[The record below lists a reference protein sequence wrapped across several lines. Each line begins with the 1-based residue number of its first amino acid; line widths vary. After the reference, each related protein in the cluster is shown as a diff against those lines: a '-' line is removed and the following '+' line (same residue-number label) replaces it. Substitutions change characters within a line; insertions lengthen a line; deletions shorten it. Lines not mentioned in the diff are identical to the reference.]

1 MEEYIKMKVYFAN
14 SLFNDSDLMYNEM
27 VVKNIRDSFNGNIEV
42 YNPMENEAINDKTQY
57 ADSLTI
63 VKADYEELKDSD
75 VLVAVIDSDDSGV
88 ALEIG
93 MFYMMNKP
101 IIGIYTDTRRI
112 AFGNNKKKDAL
123 DVIGENQVSYVNLML
138 IGAIKERGELVDN
151 HKKAIELLKEIEKDL

>member
-1 MEEYIKMKVYFAN
+1 MKVYFAN
-14 SLFNDSDLMYNEM
+14 SLFNDSDLMYNEK
-27 VVKNIRDSFNGNIEV
+27 VVGEIREAFDGDIDV
-42 YNPMENEAINDKTQY
+42 YNPMENDAINDKTQY

-63 VKADYEELKDSD
+63 VKADYEELEDSD

-101 IIGIYTDTRRI
+101 IIGIYTDTRRV
-112 AFGNNKKKDAL
+112 AYGNEQKKEAIDIL
-123 DVIGENQVSYVNLML
+123 GENQIAYTNLMV

-151 HKKAIELLKEIEKDL
+151 HEEAIRLLKNLKSKQGL

>member
-1 MEEYIKMKVYFAN
+1 MKVYFAN
-14 SLFNDSDLMYNEM
+14 DLFNDATLMYNEH
-27 VVKNIRDSFNGNIEV
+27 VVSKIEEEFPDVEV
-42 YNPMENEAINDKTQY
+42 YLPQRNDAINDKTQY

-63 VKADYEELKDSD
+63 VKADYGELEDSD

-101 IIGIYTDTRRI
+101 IIGIYTDTRRV
-112 AFGNNKKKDAL
+112 AYGNDKKKDAI
-123 DVIGENQVSYVNLML
+123 DIIGENQVAYTNLMV

-151 HKKAIELLKEIEKDL
+151 HEEAIRLLKNLKFKEGL

>member
-1 MEEYIKMKVYFAN
+1 MKVYFAN
-14 SLFNDSDLMYNEM
+14 SLFNDSDLMYNEK
-27 VVKNIRDSFNGNIEV
+27 VVGEIREAFDGDIDV
-42 YNPMENEAINDKTQY
+42 YNPMENDAINDKTQY

-63 VKADYEELKDSD
+63 VKADYEELEDSD

-101 IIGIYTDTRRI
+101 IIGIYTDTRRV
-112 AFGNNKKKDAL
+112 AYGNEQKKDAL
-123 DVIGENQVSYVNLML
+123 DVLGENQIAYTNLMV

-151 HKKAIELLKEIEKDL
+151 HEEAIRLLMNINSKI

>member
-1 MEEYIKMKVYFAN
+1 MKVYFAN
-14 SLFNDSDLMYNEM
+14 DLFNDATLMYNEH
-27 VVKNIRDSFNGNIEV
+27 VVSKIEEELPDVEV
-42 YNPMENEAINDKTQY
+42 YLPQRNDAINDKTQY

-63 VKADYEELKDSD
+63 VKADYEELEDSD

-112 AFGNNKKKDAL
+112 AYGNEQKKEAIDIL
-123 DVIGENQVSYVNLML
+123 GENQIAYTNLMV

-151 HKKAIELLKEIEKDL
+151 HEEAIRLLMNIDSKM

>member
-1 MEEYIKMKVYFAN
+1 MKVYFAN
-14 SLFNDSDLMYNEM
+14 DLFNDATLMYNEH
-27 VVKNIRDSFNGNIEV
+27 VVSKIEEELPDVEV
-42 YNPMENEAINDKTQY
+42 YLPQRNDAINDKTQY

-63 VKADYEELKDSD
+63 VKADYEELEDSD

-112 AFGNNKKKDAL
+112 AYGNEQKKEAIDIL
-123 DVIGENQVSYVNLML
+123 GENQIAYTNLMV

-151 HKKAIELLKEIEKDL
+151 HEEAIRLLKNLKSKESL

>member
-1 MEEYIKMKVYFAN
+1 MKIYFAN
-14 SLFNDSDLMYNEM
+14 SLFNDSDLMYNEK
-27 VVKNIRDSFNGNIEV
+27 VVGEIREVFDGDIDV
-42 YNPMENEAINDKTQY
+42 YNPMENDAINDKIQY

-63 VKADYEELKDSD
+63 VKADYEELEDSD

-112 AFGNNKKKDAL
+112 AYGNEQKKEAIDIL
-123 DVIGENQVSYVNLML
+123 GENQIAYTNLMV
-138 IGAIKERGELVDN
+138 IGAIKKRGELVDN
-151 HKKAIELLKEIEKDL
+151 HEEAIRLLKNLKSKEGL

>member
-1 MEEYIKMKVYFAN
+1 MKIYFAN
-14 SLFNDSDLMYNEM
+14 SLFNDSDLMYNEK
-27 VVKNIRDSFNGNIEV
+27 VVGEIRESFDGDIDV
-42 YNPMENEAINDKTQY
+42 YNPMENDAINDKTQY

-63 VKADYEELKDSD
+63 VKADYEELEDSD

-101 IIGIYTDTRRI
+101 IIGIYTDTRRV
-112 AFGNNKKKDAL
+112 AYGNEQKKEAIDIL
-123 DVIGENQVSYVNLML
+123 GENQIAYTNLMV

-151 HKKAIELLKEIEKDL
+151 HEEAIRLLKNLKSKEGL

>member
-1 MEEYIKMKVYFAN
+1 MKVYFAN
-14 SLFNDSDLMYNEM
+14 SLFNDSDLMYNEK
-27 VVKNIRDSFNGNIEV
+27 VAGEIREAFDGDIDV

-63 VKADYEELKDSD
+63 VKADYEELEDSD

-101 IIGIYTDTRRI
+101 IIGIYTDTRRV
-112 AFGNNKKKDAL
+112 AYGNEQKKEAIDIL
-123 DVIGENQVSYVNLML
+123 GENQIAYTNLMV

-151 HKKAIELLKEIEKDL
+151 HEEAIRLLKNLKSKQGL

>member
-1 MEEYIKMKVYFAN
+1 MKVYFAN
-14 SLFNDSDLMYNEM
+14 SLFNDSDLMYNEK
-27 VVKNIRDSFNGNIEV
+27 VVGEIREAFDGDIDV

-57 ADSLTI
+57 ADSLDI
-63 VKADYEELKDSD
+63 VKADYEQLEDSD

-112 AFGNNKKKDAL
+112 AFGNEKKKEAL
-123 DVIGENQVSYVNLML
+123 DTIGENQVAYINLML
-138 IGAIKERGELVDN
+138 SGAIKERGELVDN
-151 HKKAIELLKEIEKDL
+151 HKEAIRLLKDIEEKL

>member
-1 MEEYIKMKVYFAN
+1 MKVYFAN
-14 SLFNDSDLMYNEM
+14 DLFNDATLMYNEH
-27 VVKNIRDSFNGNIEV
+27 VVSKIEEELPDVEV
-42 YNPMENEAINDKTQY
+42 YLPQRNDAINDKTQY

-63 VKADYEELKDSD
+63 VKADYEELEDSD
-75 VLVAVIDSDDSGV
+75 VLIAVIDSDDSGV

-112 AFGNNKKKDAL
+112 AYGNEQKKEAIDIL
-123 DVIGENQVSYVNLML
+123 GENQIAYTNLMV

-151 HKKAIELLKEIEKDL
+151 HEEAIRLLKNLKFEQGL

>member
-1 MEEYIKMKVYFAN
+1 MKIYFAN
-14 SLFNDSDLMYNEM
+14 SLFNDSDLMYNEK
-27 VVKNIRDSFNGNIEV
+27 VAGEIREAFDGDIDV
-42 YNPMENEAINDKTQY
+42 YNPMENDAINDKTQY

-63 VKADYEELKDSD
+63 VKADYDELEDSD

-101 IIGIYTDTRRI
+101 IIGIYTDTRRV
-112 AFGNNKKKDAL
+112 AYGNEQKKEAIDIL
-123 DVIGENQVSYVNLML
+123 GENQISYTNLMV

-151 HKKAIELLKEIEKDL
+151 HEEAIRLLRNLKSKEDL

>member
-1 MEEYIKMKVYFAN
+1 MKVYFAN
-14 SLFNDSDLMYNEM
+14 DLFNDATLMYNEH
-27 VVKNIRDSFNGNIEV
+27 VVSKIEEELPDVEV
-42 YNPMENEAINDKTQY
+42 YLPQRNDAINDKTQY

-63 VKADYEELKDSD
+63 VKADYEELEDSD

-112 AFGNNKKKDAL
+112 AYGNEQKKEAIDIL
-123 DVIGENQVSYVNLML
+123 GENQIAYTNLMV
-138 IGAIKERGELVDN
+138 IGAIKERGELVDS
-151 HKKAIELLKEIEKDL
+151 HEEAIRLLMNIDSKI

>member
-1 MEEYIKMKVYFAN
+1 MKVYFAN
-14 SLFNDSDLMYNEM
+14 DLFNDGTLMYNEH
-27 VVKNIRDSFNGNIEV
+27 VVSKIEEELPDVEV
-42 YNPMENEAINDKTQY
+42 YLPQRNDAINDKTQY

-63 VKADYEELKDSD
+63 VKADYEELEDSD

-101 IIGIYTDTRRI
+101 IIGIYTDTRRV
-112 AFGNNKKKDAL
+112 AYGNEQKKEAIDIL
-123 DVIGENQVSYVNLML
+123 GENQVAYTNLMV

-151 HKKAIELLKEIEKDL
+151 HEEAIRLLKNLKSKEGL

>member
-1 MEEYIKMKVYFAN
+1 MKVYFAN
-14 SLFNDSDLMYNEM
+14 SLFNDSDLMYNEK
-27 VVKNIRDSFNGNIEV
+27 VVGEIREAFDGDIDV
-42 YNPMENEAINDKTQY
+42 YNPMENDAINDKTQY

-63 VKADYEELKDSD
+63 VKADYEELEDSD

-101 IIGIYTDTRRI
+101 IIGIYTDTRRV
-112 AFGNNKKKDAL
+112 AYGNEQKKEAIDIL
-123 DVIGENQVSYVNLML
+123 GENQIAYTNLMV

-151 HKKAIELLKEIEKDL
+151 HEEAIRLLKNLKSKQDL

>member
-1 MEEYIKMKVYFAN
+1 MKVYFAN
-14 SLFNDSDLMYNEM
+14 DLFNDGTLMYNEH
-27 VVKNIRDSFNGNIEV
+27 VVSKIEEELPDVEV
-42 YNPMENEAINDKTQY
+42 YLPQRNDAINDKTQY

-63 VKADYEELKDSD
+63 VKADYDELEDSD

-101 IIGIYTDTRRI
+101 IIGIYTDTRRV
-112 AFGNNKKKDAL
+112 AYGNEQKKEAIDIL
-123 DVIGENQVSYVNLML
+123 GENQVAYTNLMV

-151 HKKAIELLKEIEKDL
+151 HEKAIRLLMNIDSKM

>member
-1 MEEYIKMKVYFAN
+1 MKVYFAN
-14 SLFNDSDLMYNEM
+14 DLFNDGTLMYNEH
-27 VVKNIRDSFNGNIEV
+27 VVSKIEEELPDVEV
-42 YNPMENEAINDKTQY
+42 YLPQRNDAINDKTQY

-63 VKADYEELKDSD
+63 VKADYEELEDSD

-112 AFGNNKKKDAL
+112 AYGNEQKKDAIDIL
-123 DVIGENQVSYVNLML
+123 GENQIAYTNLMV

-151 HKKAIELLKEIEKDL
+151 HEEAIRLLKNLKSKEGL

>member
-1 MEEYIKMKVYFAN
+1 MKVYFAN
-14 SLFNDSDLMYNEM
+14 DLFNDGTLMYNEH
-27 VVKNIRDSFNGNIEV
+27 VVSKIEEELPDVEV
-42 YNPMENEAINDKTQY
+42 YLPQRNDAINDKTQY

-63 VKADYEELKDSD
+63 VKADYEELEDSD

-101 IIGIYTDTRRI
+101 IIGIYTDTRRV
-112 AFGNNKKKDAL
+112 AYGNEQKKEAIDIL
-123 DVIGENQVSYVNLML
+123 GENQIAYTNLMV

-151 HKKAIELLKEIEKDL
+151 HEEAIRLLKNLKSKQK

>member
-1 MEEYIKMKVYFAN
+1 MKIYFAN
-14 SLFNDSDLMYNEM
+14 SLFNDSDLMYNEK
-27 VVKNIRDSFNGNIEV
+27 VVGEIREAFDGDIDV
-42 YNPMENEAINDKTQY
+42 YNPMENDAINDKTQY

-63 VKADYEELKDSD
+63 VKADYEELEDSD
-75 VLVAVIDSDDSGV
+75 VLIAVIDSDDSGV

-112 AFGNNKKKDAL
+112 AYGNEQKKEAIDIL
-123 DVIGENQVSYVNLML
+123 GENQIAYTNLMV

-151 HKKAIELLKEIEKDL
+151 HEEAIRLLMNIDSKM

>member
-1 MEEYIKMKVYFAN
+1 MKVYFAN
-14 SLFNDSDLMYNEM
+14 DLFNDATLMYNEH
-27 VVKNIRDSFNGNIEV
+27 VVSKIEEELPDVEV
-42 YNPMENEAINDKTQY
+42 YLPQRNDAINDKTQY

-63 VKADYEELKDSD
+63 VKADYEELEDSD

-112 AFGNNKKKDAL
+112 AYGNEQKKEAIDIL
-123 DVIGENQVSYVNLML
+123 GENQIAYTNLMV
-138 IGAIKERGELVDN
+138 IGAIKERGELVDS
-151 HKKAIELLKEIEKDL
+151 HEEAIRLLKNLKSNEGL

>member
-1 MEEYIKMKVYFAN
+1 MKVYFAN
-14 SLFNDSDLMYNEM
+14 DLFNDATLMYNEH
-27 VVKNIRDSFNGNIEV
+27 VVSKIEEELPDVEV
-42 YNPMENEAINDKTQY
+42 YLPQRNDAINDKTQY

-63 VKADYEELKDSD
+63 VKADYEELEDSD

-101 IIGIYTDTRRI
+101 IIGIYTDTRRV
-112 AFGNNKKKDAL
+112 AYGNEQKKEAI
-123 DVIGENQVSYVNLML
+123 DVLGENQVAYTNLMV

-151 HKKAIELLKEIEKDL
+151 HEEAIRLLKNLKSKEGL

>member
-1 MEEYIKMKVYFAN
+1 MKVYFAN
-14 SLFNDSDLMYNEM
+14 DLFNDATLMYNER
-27 VVKNIRDSFNGNIEV
+27 VVSKIEKELPDVEV
-42 YNPMENEAINDKTQY
+42 YLPQRNDAINDKTQY

-63 VKADYEELKDSD
+63 VKADYDELKDSD

-101 IIGIYTDTRRI
+101 IIGIYTDTRRV
-112 AFGNNKKKDAL
+112 AYGNEQKKEAIDIL
-123 DVIGENQVSYVNLML
+123 GENQIAYTNLMV

-151 HKKAIELLKEIEKDL
+151 HEEAIRLLMDIDSKM

>member
-1 MEEYIKMKVYFAN
+1 MKVYFAN
-14 SLFNDSDLMYNEM
+14 SLFNDSDLMYNEK
-27 VVKNIRDSFNGNIEV
+27 VVGEIREAFDGDIDV
-42 YNPMENEAINDKTQY
+42 YNPMENDAINDKTQY

-63 VKADYEELKDSD
+63 VKADYEELEDSD

-101 IIGIYTDTRRI
+101 IIGIYTDTRRV
-112 AFGNNKKKDAL
+112 AYGNEKKKEAL
-123 DVIGENQVSYVNLML
+123 DTIGENQVSYINLML
-138 IGAIKERGELVDN
+138 SGAIKERGKLVDN

>member
-1 MEEYIKMKVYFAN
+1 MKVYFAN
-14 SLFNDSDLMYNEM
+14 DLFNDGTLMYNEH
-27 VVKNIRDSFNGNIEV
+27 VVSKIEEELPDVEV
-42 YNPMENEAINDKTQY
+42 YLPQRNDAINDKTQY

-63 VKADYEELKDSD
+63 VKADYDELEDSD

-112 AFGNNKKKDAL
+112 AYGNEQKKDAIDIL
-123 DVIGENQVSYVNLML
+123 GENQIAYTNLMV
-138 IGAIKERGELVDN
+138 IGAIKERG
-151 HKKAIELLKEIEKDL
+151 

>member
-1 MEEYIKMKVYFAN
+1 MKVYFAN
-14 SLFNDSDLMYNEM
+14 SLFNDSDLMYNEK
-27 VVKNIRDSFNGNIEV
+27 VVEKIREAFDGDIDV
-42 YNPMENEAINDKTQY
+42 YNPMENDAINDKTQY

-63 VKADYEELKDSD
+63 VKADYEELEDSD

-101 IIGIYTDTRRI
+101 IIGIYTDTRRV
-112 AFGNNKKKDAL
+112 AYGNEQKKEAIDIL
-123 DVIGENQVSYVNLML
+123 GENQIAYTNLMV

-151 HKKAIELLKEIEKDL
+151 HEEAIRLLNNLKSKEGL

>member
-1 MEEYIKMKVYFAN
+1 MKIYFAN
-14 SLFNDSDLMYNEM
+14 DLFNDATLMYNEH
-27 VVKNIRDSFNGNIEV
+27 VVSKIEEEFPDVEV
-42 YNPMENEAINDKTQY
+42 YLPQRNDAINDKTQY

-63 VKADYEELKDSD
+63 VKADYEELEDSD

-101 IIGIYTDTRRI
+101 IIGIYTDTRRV
-112 AFGNNKKKDAL
+112 AYGNEQKKDAV
-123 DVIGENQVSYVNLML
+123 DVLGENQIAYTNLMV

-151 HKKAIELLKEIEKDL
+151 HEEAIRLLKNLKSKEGL

>member
-1 MEEYIKMKVYFAN
+1 MKIYFAN
-14 SLFNDSDLMYNEM
+14 DLFNDATLMYNEH
-27 VVKNIRDSFNGNIEV
+27 VVSKIEEEIPDVEV
-42 YNPMENEAINDKTQY
+42 YLPQRNDAINDKTQY

-63 VKADYEELKDSD
+63 VKADYEQLEDSD

-112 AFGNNKKKDAL
+112 AFGNEKKKEAL
-123 DVIGENQVSYVNLML
+123 DTIGENQVAYINLML
-138 IGAIKERGELVDN
+138 SGAIKERGELVGS
-151 HKKAIELLKEIEKDL
+151 HREAIKLLKDIEEKL